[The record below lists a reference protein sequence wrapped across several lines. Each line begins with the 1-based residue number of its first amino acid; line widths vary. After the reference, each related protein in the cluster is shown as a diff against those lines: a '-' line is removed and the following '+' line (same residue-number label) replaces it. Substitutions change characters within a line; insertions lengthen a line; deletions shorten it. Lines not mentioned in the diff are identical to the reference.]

1 MIFKTLSLNNIRSY
15 KNNEAI
21 EFPIGTS
28 LFEGDIGSGKSTIL
42 MAIEFALFGL
52 GNQKGDSLLRKGSK
66 KGSVTLEFNVGED
79 NYLVQRSLI
88 RKENDGPVRQ
98 EKGILGTN
106 GVKLDLSP
114 SEIKEKIL
122 KILNFKEPLNPR
134 AQSVIFRYAVYTPQ
148 EEMKYILSQKPDER
162 LQTLRKAFGIED
174 YKIAAE
180 NANILSRSI
189 KDKLIE
195 LKTETKDL
203 DDRKQELFVL
213 KGNLEANKTKNAKSQ
228 ARGEELKILQEKQKE
243 TLEKLQESELELKKI
258 QTEIPHL
265 KRQIEEKEKLS
276 VQYQNEIKTCE
287 EENQQKIIPQIENLE
302 KIECPTLESEENLSN
317 KLLSIK
323 KIIKEHNSLSS
334 NLALLNDS
342 KQSTENGL
350 GENKDKSSEELLNEK
365 DALILKI
372 KENYDAFK
380 LDKEQ
385 VQKISEDIYKLDV
398 EKSEIEKKLNN
409 VDGLGDLCPICGSI
423 LNEEHKKNLKDESNE
438 KINKINSRSKILSH
452 VELKGK
458 KQLESEE
465 IEIKALE
472 DNLNNLKLLIEKVS
486 RLDDLKNKISSI
498 YMKLNSFDNDL
509 KSIIEGSI
517 EFDETDKYITYFE
530 TLLDKLKEYNRSQK
544 DLENIKYQFKKNF
557 DKIKQNKD
565 NIDILNTEIDL
576 SKQNLVKF
584 QENLEELKNVP
595 NEIAEIKFNYQ
606 KTEEE
611 FQEVKEKIVETKTLI
626 EKLQEDTSK
635 VKNEINEKESLKK
648 QLNKFND
655 YHIWLNDY
663 LIPTLSLIEKH
674 VMQKRYEE
682 FNDDFQKWFSI
693 LIEDISKTA
702 KIDEEFTP
710 IVEQDGFEQDI
721 NYLSGGEKTSVA
733 LAYRLAL
740 NNIVQKVSTGMESN
754 LLILDEP
761 TDGFSREQLYKVR
774 DILNEL
780 DCPQVIIV
788 SHEREL
794 GSFADNVF
802 KVEKID
808 GNSCVTL
815 SG

>member
-1 MIFKTLSLNNIRSY
+1 MIFKSLSIENIRSY
-15 KNNEAI
+15 KEVNI
-21 EFPIGTS
+21 KFPIGTS

-52 GNQKGDSLLRKGSK
+52 GNQKGDSLLRKK
-66 KGSVTLEFNVGED
+66 TAKGTVNLEMEVDGK
-79 NYLVQRSLI
+79 VCKIKRSLVKNPDNGSI
-88 RKENDGPVRQ
+88 RQ
-98 EKGILGTN
+98 SKGYISFGQSRWQ
-106 GVKLDLSP
+106 LSP
-114 SEIKEKIL
+114 SEMKEKVL
-122 KILNFKEPLNPR
+122 EILNFREPNNPR

-189 KDKLIE
+189 KDKIIE

-203 DDRKQELFVL
+203 DDKKQELFVL
-213 KGNLEANKTKNAKSQ
+213 KGNLDANKTKNAKSQ
-228 ARGEELKILQEKQKE
+228 ARGEELDILQKTQKE

-258 QTEIPHL
+258 QAEIPHL
-265 KRQIEEKEKLS
+265 KKQIEEKEKLTIT
-276 VQYQNEIKTCE
+276 YQNEVKTCE
-287 EENQQKIIPQIENLE
+287 EENNLKFIPQIETLE
-302 KIECPTLESEENLSN
+302 KIEKPTNETEEDLNS
-317 KLLSIK
+317 KLTSIK
-323 KIIKEHNSLSS
+323 KIIKEHDSLKS
-334 NLALLNDS
+334 NLSLLNDS
-342 KQSTENGL
+342 RQATENEL
-350 GENKDKSSEELLNEK
+350 GENKNKTSEELLKEK

-372 KENYDAFK
+372 KEKYDAFK

-398 EKSEIEKKLNN
+398 EKSETLKKLNN
-409 VDGLGDLCPICGSI
+409 VNGLGELCPICGSV
-423 LNEEHKKNLKDESNE
+423 LNEEHKKNLKNESDE
-438 KINKINSRSKILSH
+438 KIKKMNSRSKILSH

-465 IEIKALE
+465 IEIKTLE
-472 DNLNNLKLLIEKVS
+472 NNLNDLKLLIEKVS
-486 RLDDLKNKISSI
+486 RLDDLKNKINSI
-498 YMKLNSFDNDL
+498 YMKLNRFDNDL
-509 KSIIEGSI
+509 KLIIDSTV
-517 EFDETDKYITYFE
+517 EFDETDKYITHFE
-530 TLLDKLKEYNRSQK
+530 TLLDKLKEYNQSQK
-544 DLENIKYQFKKNF
+544 DLENFKYQFKKNF
-557 DKIKQNKD
+557 DKIKENEG
-565 NIDILNTEIDL
+565 NIVVLTAEINSL
-576 SKQNLVKF
+576 RQNLVTFHGK
-584 QENLEELKNVP
+584 LEELKNIP
-595 NEIAEIKFNYQ
+595 NEIAEVKFNYQ

-611 FQEVKEKIVETKTLI
+611 FQAVKEKIVETKTI
-626 EKLQEDTSK
+626 VEKLQEDISK
-635 VKNEINEKESLKK
+635 VKDEINKKENLKK
-648 QLNKFND
+648 QLDKFND

-682 FNDDFQKWFSI
+682 FNGDFQKWFSI

-740 NNIVQKVSTGMESN
+740 NNIVQKVSTGMKSN

-774 DILNEL
+774 EILNEL

>member
-1 MIFKTLSLNNIRSY
+1 MIFKSLSLNNIRSY
-15 KNNEAI
+15 KNNDPI
-21 EFPIGTS
+21 NFPVGTS

-66 KGSVTLEFNVGED
+66 KGSVTLEFGVGAD

-98 EKGILGTN
+98 EKGILGIN

-122 KILNFKEPLNPR
+122 KILNFKEPLNAR

-148 EEMKYILSQKPDER
+148 EEMKVILSQKPDER

-195 LKTETKDL
+195 LRTETKDL
-203 DDRKQELFVL
+203 DDKKHELFVL
-213 KGNLEANKTKNAKSQ
+213 KGNLDANKTKNAKSQ
-228 ARGEELKILQEKQKE
+228 ARGEELDILQKTQKE

-258 QTEIPHL
+258 QVEIPHL
-265 KRQIEEKEKLS
+265 NKQIEEKERLS
-276 VQYQNEIKTCE
+276 IKYQNEIKTCG
-287 EENQQKIIPQIENLE
+287 EENQQEITPQIEALE
-302 KIECPTLESEENLSN
+302 KIELPTSETEEKLSS
-317 KLLSIK
+317 KLAAIK
-323 KIIKEHNSLSS
+323 KIIKEHDSLTS
-334 NLALLNDS
+334 NLSLLNDS
-342 KQSTENGL
+342 KQSAEKEL
-350 GENKDKSSEELLNEK
+350 GENKNKTSDELLKEK

-372 KENYDAFK
+372 KEKYDAFK

-385 VQKISEDIYKLDV
+385 VQKISEDVYRLDA
-398 EKSEIEKKLNN
+398 EKSEIEKKLNK
-409 VDGLGDLCPICGSI
+409 VYELGELCPICGSK
-423 LNEEHKKNLKDESNE
+423 LNEEHKKNLKAESDDEI
-438 KINKINSRSKILSH
+438 KKLNSRSKILSQVH
-452 VELKGK
+452 LKGK
-458 KQLESEE
+458 EKLESEE
-465 IEIKALE
+465 TEIKTLE
-472 DNLNNLKLLIEKVS
+472 NNLNDLKLLIDKVS
-486 RLDDLKNKISSI
+486 RLDDLKNKINSI
-498 YMKLNSFDNDL
+498 YTKLNSFDEDL
-509 KSIIEGSI
+509 KLIINGSV
-517 EFDETDKYITYFE
+517 EFDETDKYITHFE
-530 TLLDKLKEYNRSQK
+530 TLLDKLKKYNQSQK
-544 DLENIKYQFKKNF
+544 DLENFKYQFKKNF
-557 DKIKQNKD
+557 DKIKENND
-565 NIDILNTEIDL
+565 NIGVLTAEINSL
-576 SKQNLVKF
+576 KQNLVNF
-584 QENLEELKNVP
+584 QEKLDKLKNIP
-595 NEIAEIKFNYQ
+595 NEIAEVKFNYQ

-611 FQEVKEKIVETKTLI
+611 FQEVKAKIVETRTLV
-626 EKLQEDTSK
+626 EKLEEDISK
-635 VKNEINEKESLKK
+635 VKDEINKKEDLKK
-648 QLNKFND
+648 QLDRFND

-682 FNDDFQKWFSI
+682 FNSDFQKWFSI

-740 NNIVQKVSTGMESN
+740 NNIVQKVSTGMKSN

-774 DILNEL
+774 EILNEL

-815 SG
+815 SE

>member
-15 KNNEAI
+15 KNNESI

-66 KGSVTLEFNVGED
+66 KGSVTLEFGVDED

-98 EKGILGTN
+98 EKGILGIN
-106 GVKLDLSP
+106 GAKLELSP

-203 DDRKQELFVL
+203 DDKKQELFVL
-213 KGNLEANKTKNAKSQ
+213 KGNLDANKTKNEKSQ
-228 ARGEELKILQEKQKE
+228 ARGEELDILQKKQKE

-258 QTEIPHL
+258 HAEIPHL
-265 KRQIEEKEKLS
+265 EKQISEKEKLTIT
-276 VQYQNEIKTCE
+276 YQNEVKTCE
-287 EENQQKIIPQIENLE
+287 EENTLKFIPQIEALE
-302 KIECPTLESEENLSN
+302 KIERPTNETEENLSI
-317 KLLSIK
+317 KLAAIK
-323 KIIKEHNSLSS
+323 KIIKEHDNLKS

-342 KQSTENGL
+342 KQSTENEV
-350 GENKDKSSEELLNEK
+350 GENKNKTSEELLKEK

-372 KENYDAFK
+372 KEKYDALK

-385 VQKISEDIYKLDV
+385 LQKITEKIYKLDV
-398 EKSEIEKKLNN
+398 EKSEIIKKLDN
-409 VDGLGDLCPICGSI
+409 VDGLGDLCPICGST
-423 LNEEHKKNLKDESNE
+423 LNEEHKKNLRAESDER
-438 KINKINSRSKILSH
+438 IRKINSESKILSQ

-465 IEIKALE
+465 IEIKTLE
-472 DNLNNLKLLIEKVS
+472 NNLNDLKLLMDKIS
-486 RLDDLKNKISSI
+486 RLDDLKNKINSI

-509 KSIIEGSI
+509 KSIIEGSV
-517 EFDETDKYITYFE
+517 EFDETDKYITHFE
-530 TLLDKLKEYNRSQK
+530 TLLDKLKEYNQSQK
-544 DLENIKYQFKKNF
+544 DLENAKYQFKKNF
-557 DKIKQNKD
+557 DKIKENKE
-565 NIDILNTEIDL
+565 NIDVLTAETNSL
-576 SKQNLVKF
+576 KQNLVIF
-584 QENLEELKNVP
+584 QGKLDELKNVP
-595 NEIAEIKFNYQ
+595 NEIAEVKFNYQ

-611 FQEVKEKIVETKTLI
+611 FQEVKEKIVETKTLV
-626 EKLQEDTSK
+626 EKLQEDISK
-635 VKNEINEKESLKK
+635 VKDEINKKESLKK
-648 QLNKFND
+648 QLDKFND

-682 FNDDFQKWFSI
+682 FNGDFQKWFSI

-740 NNIVQKVSTGMESN
+740 NNIVQKVSTGMKSN

-774 DILNEL
+774 EILNEL

>member
-1 MIFKTLSLNNIRSY
+1 MIFKSLTLSNIRSY
-15 KNNEAI
+15 KNNEPI

-79 NYLVQRSLI
+79 NYIVQRSLI

-148 EEMKYILSQKPDER
+148 EEMKVILSQKPDER

-203 DDRKQELFVL
+203 DDKKQELFVL
-213 KGNLEANKTKNAKSQ
+213 KGNLDANKTKNEKSQ
-228 ARGEELKILQEKQKE
+228 ARGEELDILQKTQKE

-258 QTEIPHL
+258 HAEIPHL
-265 KRQIEEKEKLS
+265 KKQVEEKENLTVK
-276 VQYQNEIKTCE
+276 YQNEIKACE
-287 EENQQKIIPQIENLE
+287 EENQQKIIPQIESLE
-302 KIECPTLESEENLSN
+302 KVQQPTTETEENLSS
-317 KLLSIK
+317 KLVVIK
-323 KIIKEHNSLSS
+323 KIIKEHDSLKS

-342 KQSTENGL
+342 KQSTENEL
-350 GENKDKSSEELLNEK
+350 GENKNKTSEELLKEK

-372 KENYDAFK
+372 KGRYDTFK
-380 LDKEQ
+380 VDKEQ
-385 VQKISEDIYKLDV
+385 LQKITEKIYKLDV
-398 EKSEIEKKLNN
+398 EKSEIVKKLEN
-409 VDGLGDLCPICGSI
+409 VDGLGDLCPICGST
-423 LNEEHKKNLKDESNE
+423 LNEEHKKKLKVESDDKIKKLNSTSKVLSQVQSKGKEQLEVEE
-438 KINKINSRSKILSH
+438 KEVKTLENSLNDLKIL
-452 VELKGK
+452 
-458 KQLESEE
+458 
-465 IEIKALE
+465 I
-472 DNLNNLKLLIEKVS
+472 NKVS
-486 RLDDLKNKISSI
+486 RLEDLKNKISVTNAKS
-498 YMKLNSFDNDL
+498 NSFNEDL
-509 KSIIEGSI
+509 KSIIDGSV
-517 EFDETDKYITYFE
+517 EFNETEKYVTYFE
-530 TLLDKLKEYNRSQK
+530 NLLDKLKDYKRSQK

-557 DKIKQNKD
+557 DKIKENND
-565 NIDILNTEIDL
+565 TIHVLNTEITSL
-576 SKQNLVKF
+576 KQNLVKF
-584 QENLEELKNVP
+584 HEKLEELKNVP

-611 FQEVKEKIVETKTLI
+611 FQEVKAKIVETRTLV
-626 EKLQEDTSK
+626 EKLHEDISK
-635 VKNEINEKESLKK
+635 VKDEINKKEGLKK
-648 QLNKFND
+648 QLDKFND
-655 YHIWLNDY
+655 YHIWLHDY

-682 FNDDFQKWFSI
+682 FNDDFQKWFNI

-740 NNIVQKVSTGMESN
+740 NNIVQKVSTGMKSN

-774 DILNEL
+774 EILNEL
-780 DCPQVIIV
+780 NCPQVIIV

-808 GNSCVTL
+808 GNSCVNL

>member
-1 MIFKTLSLNNIRSY
+1 MIFKSLSLNNIRSY
-15 KNNEAI
+15 KNNDPI
-21 EFPIGTS
+21 NFPVGTS

-66 KGSVTLEFNVGED
+66 KGSVTLEFGVGAD

-98 EKGILGTN
+98 EKGILGIN

-122 KILNFKEPLNPR
+122 KILNFKEPLNAR

-148 EEMKYILSQKPDER
+148 EEMKVILSQKPDER

-195 LKTETKDL
+195 LRTETKDL
-203 DDRKQELFVL
+203 DDKKQELFVL
-213 KGNLEANKTKNAKSQ
+213 KGNLDANKTKNAKSQ
-228 ARGEELKILQEKQKE
+228 ARGEELDILQKNQKE
-243 TLEKLQESELELKKI
+243 ILEKLQESELELKKT
-258 QTEIPHL
+258 QAEIPHL
-265 KRQIEEKEKLS
+265 NKQIEEKERLS
-276 VQYQNEIKTCE
+276 IKYQNEVKICG
-287 EENQQKIIPQIENLE
+287 EENQQKITPQIETLE
-302 KIECPTLESEENLSN
+302 KIEQPTKETEVDLSS
-317 KLLSIK
+317 KLAAIK
-323 KIIKEHNSLSS
+323 KIIKEHDSLTS
-334 NLALLNDS
+334 NLSLLNDS
-342 KQSTENGL
+342 KQSAEKEL
-350 GENKDKSSEELLNEK
+350 GENKNKTSDELLKEK
-365 DALILKI
+365 NALILKI
-372 KENYDAFK
+372 KEKYDAFK

-385 VQKISEDIYKLDV
+385 VQKISEDIYRLDA
-398 EKSEIEKKLNN
+398 EKSEIEKKLNK
-409 VDGLGDLCPICGSI
+409 VYELGELCPICGSN
-423 LNEEHKKNLKDESNE
+423 LNEEHKKNLKAESDDEI
-438 KINKINSRSKILSH
+438 KKLNSRSKILSQVH
-452 VELKGK
+452 LKGK
-458 KQLESEE
+458 EKLESEE
-465 IEIKALE
+465 TEIKTLE
-472 DNLNNLKLLIEKVS
+472 NNLNDLKLLIEKVS
-486 RLDDLKNKISSI
+486 RLDDLKNKIDSI
-498 YMKLNSFDNDL
+498 CMKLNSFDEDL
-509 KSIIEGSI
+509 KSIIDGSV
-517 EFDETDKYITYFE
+517 EFDETDKYITHFE
-530 TLLDKLKEYNRSQK
+530 ILLDKLREYNQSQK
-544 DLENIKYQFKKNF
+544 DLANFKYQFKKNF
-557 DKIKQNKD
+557 DKIKENND
-565 NIDILNTEIDL
+565 NISVLTAEINSL
-576 SKQNLVKF
+576 KQKLATF
-584 QENLEELKNVP
+584 QAKLDELKNVP
-595 NEIAEIKFNYQ
+595 HEIAEVKSNYQ

-611 FQEVKEKIVETKTLI
+611 FQEVKAKIVETRTLV
-626 EKLQEDTSK
+626 EKLEEDISK
-635 VKNEINEKESLKK
+635 VKDEINKKEGLKK
-648 QLNKFND
+648 QLDRFND

-682 FNDDFQKWFSI
+682 FNSDFQKWFSI

-740 NNIVQKVSTGMESN
+740 NNIVQKVSTGMKSN

-774 DILNEL
+774 EILNEL

-815 SG
+815 SE

>member
-1 MIFKTLSLNNIRSY
+1 MIFKSLSIENIRSY
-15 KNNEAI
+15 KEVNI
-21 EFPIGTS
+21 KFPIGTS

-52 GNQKGDSLLRKGSK
+52 GNQKGDSLLRKK
-66 KGSVTLEFNVGED
+66 TAKGTVNLEMEVDGK
-79 NYLVQRSLI
+79 VCKIKRSLVKNPDNGSI
-88 RKENDGPVRQ
+88 RQ
-98 EKGILGTN
+98 SKGYISFGQSRWQ
-106 GVKLDLSP
+106 LSP
-114 SEIKEKIL
+114 SEMKEKVL
-122 KILNFKEPLNPR
+122 EILNFREPNNPR

-203 DDRKQELFVL
+203 DDKKHELFVL
-213 KGNLEANKTKNAKSQ
+213 KGNLDANKTKNEKSQ
-228 ARGEELKILQEKQKE
+228 ARGEELDILQKKQKE

-258 QTEIPHL
+258 QAEIPHL
-265 KRQIEEKEKLS
+265 EKQIEEKEKLS
-276 VQYQNEIKTCE
+276 IKYQNEIKTCG
-287 EENQQKIIPQIENLE
+287 EENQQKITPQIEALE
-302 KIECPTLESEENLSN
+302 KIERPTNETEEDLSI
-317 KLLSIK
+317 KLAAIK
-323 KIIKEHNSLSS
+323 KIIKEHDSLKS

-342 KQSTENGL
+342 KQSTENEL
-350 GENKDKSSEELLNEK
+350 GENKNKTSEELLKEK

-372 KENYDAFK
+372 KEKYDALK

-385 VQKISEDIYKLDV
+385 LQKITEKIYKLDV
-398 EKSEIEKKLNN
+398 EKSEIIKKLDN
-409 VDGLGDLCPICGSI
+409 VDGLGDLCPICGST
-423 LNEEHKKNLKDESNE
+423 LNEEHKKNLKTESDE
-438 KINKINSRSKILSH
+438 KIRKINSESNMWNQ
-452 VELKGK
+452 VQLKGK
-458 KQLESEE
+458 DKLESGET
-465 IEIKALE
+465 EIKALE
-472 DNLNNLKLLIEKVS
+472 NNLNDLKLLIDKVS
-486 RLDDLKNKISSI
+486 RLDDLKIKINAI
-498 YMKLNSFDNDL
+498 YNKLNSFNTDL
-509 KSIIEGSI
+509 KSIIDSSV
-517 EFDETDKYITYFE
+517 EFDETDSYITYFE

-544 DLENIKYQFKKNF
+544 ELENLKYQFKKNF
-557 DKIKQNKD
+557 DKIKENND
-565 NIDILNTEIDL
+565 NINVLTVEIESL
-576 SKQNLVKF
+576 KQNLTKF
-584 QENLEELKNVP
+584 QAKLDELKNVP
-595 NEIAEIKFNYQ
+595 NEIAEVKFNYQ

-611 FQEVKEKIVETKTLI
+611 FQEVKAKIVETRTLV
-626 EKLQEDTSK
+626 EKLQEDISK
-635 VKNEINEKESLKK
+635 VKDEINKKENLKK
-648 QLNKFND
+648 QLDKFND

-682 FNDDFQKWFSI
+682 FNSDFQKWFSI

-733 LAYRLAL
+733 LAYRLSL
-740 NNIVQKVSTGMESN
+740 NNIVQKVSTGMKSN

-774 DILNEL
+774 EILNEL

>member
-1 MIFKTLSLNNIRSY
+1 MIFKSLLLNNIRSY
-15 KNNEAI
+15 KNSEPIN
-21 EFPIGTS
+21 FPIGTS
-28 LFEGDIGSGKSTIL
+28 LFEGDIGSGKSTLL

-66 KGSVTLEFNVGED
+66 KGSVTLEFGVGDD

-98 EKGILGTN
+98 EKGILGMN
-106 GVKLDLSP
+106 GGKIELSP

-203 DDRKQELFVL
+203 DDKKQELFVL
-213 KGNLEANKTKNAKSQ
+213 KGNLDANKTKNTKSQ
-228 ARGEELKILQEKQKE
+228 ARGEELDILQKKQKE

-265 KRQIEEKEKLS
+265 EKQISEKEKLTIT
-276 VQYQNEIKTCE
+276 YQNEVKTCE
-287 EENQQKIIPQIENLE
+287 EENKLKFIPQIEALE
-302 KIECPTLESEENLSN
+302 KIEQPTSETEENLSS
-317 KLLSIK
+317 KLVAIR
-323 KIIKEHNSLSS
+323 KIIKEHDSLKS

-342 KQSTENGL
+342 KQSTENEL
-350 GENKDKSSEELLNEK
+350 GENKNKTSEGLLREK
-365 DALILKI
+365 DALILTI
-372 KENYDAFK
+372 KEKYDAFK

-385 VQKISEDIYKLDV
+385 LQKITEKIYKLDV
-398 EKSEIEKKLNN
+398 EKSEIIKKLDN
-409 VDGLGDLCPICGSI
+409 VDGLGDLCPICGST
-423 LNEEHKKNLKDESNE
+423 LNEEHKKNLKAESDE
-438 KINKINSRSKILSH
+438 KIRKINSESKILSQ

-465 IEIKALE
+465 IEIKTLE
-472 DNLNNLKLLIEKVS
+472 NNLNDLKLVIDKVS
-486 RLDDLKNKISSI
+486 RLDDLKNKINSI
-498 YMKLNSFDNDL
+498 YTKLNSFDTDL
-509 KSIIEGSI
+509 KSIIDGSV
-517 EFDETDKYITYFE
+517 EFNETDKYITHFE
-530 TLLDKLKEYNRSQK
+530 TLLDKLKEYNQSQK
-544 DLENIKYQFKKNF
+544 DLENVKYQFKKNF
-557 DKIKQNKD
+557 DKIKENEG
-565 NIDILNTEIDL
+565 NIVVLTAEINSLKQDL
-576 SKQNLVKF
+576 VTF
-584 QENLEELKNVP
+584 QTKLDELKNIP
-595 NEIAEIKFNYQ
+595 NEIAEVKFNYQ

-611 FQEVKEKIVETKTLI
+611 FQAVKEKIVETKTI
-626 EKLQEDTSK
+626 VEKLEEDISK
-635 VKNEINEKESLKK
+635 VKDEINKKESLKK
-648 QLNKFND
+648 QLDKFND

-682 FNDDFQKWFSI
+682 FNCDFQKWFSI

-740 NNIVQKVSTGMESN
+740 NNIVQKVSTGMKSN

-774 DILNEL
+774 EILNEL

>member
-15 KNNEAI
+15 KNNESIA
-21 EFPIGTS
+21 FPIGTS
-28 LFEGDIGSGKSTIL
+28 LFEGDIGSGKSTLL

-66 KGSVTLEFNVGED
+66 KGSVTLEFGVGED

-98 EKGILGTN
+98 EKGILGIN
-106 GVKLDLSP
+106 GAKLELSP

-203 DDRKQELFVL
+203 DDKKQELFVL
-213 KGNLEANKTKNAKSQ
+213 KGNLDANKTKNAKSQ
-228 ARGEELKILQEKQKE
+228 ARGEELDILQKTQKE

-258 QTEIPHL
+258 QVEIPHL
-265 KRQIEEKEKLS
+265 KKQIEEKEKLS
-276 VQYQNEIKTCE
+276 IKYQDEIKTCG
-287 EENQQKIIPQIENLE
+287 EENKLKFIPQIETLE
-302 KIECPTLESEENLSN
+302 KIEKPTNETEEDLNS
-317 KLLSIK
+317 KLTAIK
-323 KIIKEHNSLSS
+323 KIIKEHDSLKS

-342 KQSTENGL
+342 KQSTENEL
-350 GENKDKSSEELLNEK
+350 GENKTKTSEELLKEK

-372 KENYDAFK
+372 KEKYDAFK

-398 EKSEIEKKLNN
+398 EKSETLKKLNN
-409 VDGLGDLCPICGSI
+409 VDGLGELCPICGSV
-423 LNEEHKKNLKDESNE
+423 LNEEHKKNLKAESDE
-438 KINKINSRSKILSH
+438 KIKKMNSRSKILSH

-465 IEIKALE
+465 IEIKTLE
-472 DNLNNLKLLIEKVS
+472 NNLNDLKLVIDKVL
-486 RLDDLKNKISSI
+486 RLDDLKNKINSI

-509 KSIIEGSI
+509 KSIIDSPV
-517 EFDETDKYITYFE
+517 EFDETDRYITHFE
-530 TLLDKLKEYNRSQK
+530 TLLDKLKEYNQSQK
-544 DLENIKYQFKKNF
+544 DLENAKYQFKKNF
-557 DKIKQNKD
+557 DKIKENND
-565 NIDILNTEIDL
+565 NIDVLTAEINSL
-576 SKQNLVKF
+576 RQNLAAF
-584 QENLEELKNVP
+584 QGKLEELKNIP
-595 NEIAEIKFNYQ
+595 NEIAEVKFNYQ

-611 FQEVKEKIVETKTLI
+611 FQAVKEKIVETKTI
-626 EKLQEDTSK
+626 VEKLQEDISK
-635 VKNEINEKESLKK
+635 VKDEINKKESLKK
-648 QLNKFND
+648 QLDKFND

-682 FNDDFQKWFSI
+682 FNGDFQKWFSI

-740 NNIVQKVSTGMESN
+740 NNIVQKVSTGMKSN

-774 DILNEL
+774 EILNEL

>member
-1 MIFKTLSLNNIRSY
+1 MIFKSLLLNNIRSY
-15 KNNEAI
+15 KNSDPI
-21 EFPIGTS
+21 DFPIGTS
-28 LFEGDIGSGKSTIL
+28 LFEGDIGSGKSTLL

-66 KGSVTLEFNVGED
+66 KGSVTLEFGVGED

-98 EKGILGTN
+98 EKGILGIN
-106 GVKLDLSP
+106 GVKLELSP
-114 SEIKEKIL
+114 SEVKEKIL

-203 DDRKQELFVL
+203 DDKKQELFVL
-213 KGNLEANKTKNAKSQ
+213 KGNLDANKTKNAKSQ
-228 ARGEELKILQEKQKE
+228 ARGEELDILQKTQKE

-258 QTEIPHL
+258 QAEIPHL
-265 KRQIEEKEKLS
+265 KKQIEEKEKLTIT
-276 VQYQNEIKTCE
+276 YQNEVKTCE
-287 EENQQKIIPQIENLE
+287 EENNLKFIPQIETLE
-302 KIECPTLESEENLSN
+302 KIEKPTNETEEDLNS
-317 KLLSIK
+317 KLTSIR
-323 KIIKEHNSLSS
+323 KIIKEHDSLKS
-334 NLALLNDS
+334 NLSLLNDS
-342 KQSTENGL
+342 RQATENEL
-350 GENKDKSSEELLNEK
+350 GENKNKTSEELLKEK

-372 KENYDAFK
+372 KEKYDSFK

-398 EKSEIEKKLNN
+398 EKSETLKKLNN
-409 VDGLGDLCPICGSI
+409 VNGLGELCPICGSV
-423 LNEEHKKNLKDESNE
+423 LNEEHKKNLKNESDE
-438 KINKINSRSKILSH
+438 KIKKMNSRSKILSH

-465 IEIKALE
+465 IEIKTLE
-472 DNLNNLKLLIEKVS
+472 NNLNDLKLLIEKVS
-486 RLDDLKNKISSI
+486 RLDDLKNKINSI
-498 YMKLNSFDNDL
+498 YMKLNRFDNDL
-509 KSIIEGSI
+509 KLIIDSTV
-517 EFDETDKYITYFE
+517 EFDETDKYITHFE
-530 TLLDKLKEYNRSQK
+530 TLLDKLKEYNQSQK
-544 DLENIKYQFKKNF
+544 DLENFKYQFKKNF
-557 DKIKQNKD
+557 DKIKENEG
-565 NIDILNTEIDL
+565 NIVVLTAEINSL
-576 SKQNLVKF
+576 RQNLVTF
-584 QENLEELKNVP
+584 QGKLEELKNIP
-595 NEIAEIKFNYQ
+595 NEIAEVKFNYQ

-611 FQEVKEKIVETKTLI
+611 FQAVKEKIVETKTI
-626 EKLQEDTSK
+626 VEKLQEDISK
-635 VKNEINEKESLKK
+635 VKDEINKKENLKK
-648 QLNKFND
+648 QLDKFND

-682 FNDDFQKWFSI
+682 FNGDFQKWFSI

-740 NNIVQKVSTGMESN
+740 NNIVQKVSTGMKSN

-774 DILNEL
+774 EILNEL

>member
-1 MIFKTLSLNNIRSY
+1 MIFKNLSIENIRSY
-15 KNNEAI
+15 KKDAI
-21 EFPIGTS
+21 DFPVGTS

-66 KGSVTLEFNVGED
+66 KGSVSLEFEIGE
-79 NYLVQRSLI
+79 NKYKIIRALI
-88 RKENDGPVRQ
+88 RKKDDSIRQ
-98 EKGILGTN
+98 EKGLLEIN
-106 GVKLDLSP
+106 GITHHLSP

-203 DDRKQELFVL
+203 DDKKQELFVL
-213 KGNLEANKTKNAKSQ
+213 KGNLDANKTKNAKSQ
-228 ARGEELKILQEKQKE
+228 ARGEELDILQKTQKE

-258 QTEIPHL
+258 QAEIPHL
-265 KRQIEEKEKLS
+265 KKQIEEKEKLTIT
-276 VQYQNEIKTCE
+276 YQNEVKTCE
-287 EENQQKIIPQIENLE
+287 EENNLKFIPQIETLE
-302 KIECPTLESEENLSN
+302 KIEKPTNETEEDLNS
-317 KLLSIK
+317 KLTSIR
-323 KIIKEHNSLSS
+323 KIIKEHDSLKS
-334 NLALLNDS
+334 NLSLLNDS
-342 KQSTENGL
+342 RQATENEL
-350 GENKDKSSEELLNEK
+350 GENKNKTSEELLKEK

-372 KENYDAFK
+372 KEKYDAFK

-398 EKSEIEKKLNN
+398 EKSETLKKLNN
-409 VDGLGDLCPICGSI
+409 VNGLGELCPICGSV
-423 LNEEHKKNLKDESNE
+423 LNEEHKKNLKNESDE
-438 KINKINSRSKILSH
+438 KIKKMNSRSKILSH

-465 IEIKALE
+465 IEIKTLE
-472 DNLNNLKLLIEKVS
+472 NNLNDLKLLIEKVS
-486 RLDDLKNKISSI
+486 RLDDLKNKINSI
-498 YMKLNSFDNDL
+498 YMKLNRFDNDL
-509 KSIIEGSI
+509 KLIIDSTV
-517 EFDETDKYITYFE
+517 EFDETDKYITHFE
-530 TLLDKLKEYNRSQK
+530 TLLDKLKEYNQSQK
-544 DLENIKYQFKKNF
+544 DLENFKYQFKKNF
-557 DKIKQNKD
+557 DKIKENEG
-565 NIDILNTEIDL
+565 NIVVLTAEINSL
-576 SKQNLVKF
+576 RQNLVTF
-584 QENLEELKNVP
+584 QGKLEELKNIP
-595 NEIAEIKFNYQ
+595 NEIAEVKFNYQ

-611 FQEVKEKIVETKTLI
+611 FQAVKEKIVETKTI
-626 EKLQEDTSK
+626 VEKLQEDISK
-635 VKNEINEKESLKK
+635 VKDEINKKENLKK
-648 QLNKFND
+648 QLDKFND

-682 FNDDFQKWFSI
+682 FNGDFQKWFSI

-740 NNIVQKVSTGMESN
+740 NNIVQKVSTGMKSN

-774 DILNEL
+774 EILNEL